1 MEFITHALKALPGVA
16 SSPLALIGYIVAV
29 GAWLLIALKVQRHKS
44 LLTNLEKL
52 PSRHRLAA
60 LKDEM
65 GVVPLKESLTAE
77 QYLKSR
83 IHLYY
88 ILAFAILCLTVVVL
102 FVVASARTGAI
113 NSRTVK
119 IFGKVYQAG
128 DRRIGVKNARVY
140 LEREITRSVQTDDS
154 GEFVFEVSQTDLNT
168 QASIWA
174 EAERFAPSKRETII
188 IQALDKVFISLE
200 SIREAVVNPTVTRDD
215 VSVSDT
221 PASFYIMYRFDP
233 PGRRD
238 WAHVRHDRWT
248 ERFPDGKTSEYRLTG
263 RSIVDECT
271 GLVLYSVKNNGFEVF
286 IPDKG
291 CEPMYLKFRWDNAPW
306 TPFGIMFDVR

>member
-1 MEFITHALKALPGVA
+1 MEFITQALKALPSVA
-16 SSPLALIGYIVAV
+16 SSPLALVAYIVAV
-29 GAWLLIALKVQRHKS
+29 GAWLLIALRVQRHKG

-52 PSRHRLAA
+52 PSRDRLAA

-65 GVVPLKESLTAE
+65 GVTPLKEGLTAE

-88 ILAFAILCLTVVVL
+88 ILAFGILCLTVVIL
-102 FVVASARTGAI
+102 FVVASVRSEVLS
-113 NSRTVK
+113 SRTVK

-154 GEFVFEVSQTDLNT
+154 GEFVFEVPQSDLNT

-174 EAERFAPSKRETII
+174 EAEKFAPSKRETII
-188 IQALDKVFISLE
+188 IQPLDKIFIALE
-200 SIREAVVNPTVTRDD
+200 SIREAAINPTITRGD
-215 VSVSDT
+215 VSLSDT

-238 WAHVRHDRWT
+238 WAHVQLDLWT
-248 ERFPDGKTSEYRLTG
+248 ERFPDGKSSQYRLTG
-263 RSIVDECT
+263 RSEVDGCT

-291 CEPMYLKFRWDNAPW
+291 CDPMYLQFRWDNAPW
-306 TPFGIMFDVR
+306 TPFGMMFDVR